1 MLLIIKMLNLILM
14 EKEHLIQHQLHKLLL
29 QINQLRMMLEMF
41 RFLLMGRN
49 IVQRLG
55 EKKLNL
61 GNL

>member
-1 MLLIIKMLNLILM
+1 MLLITKMLNLISM
-14 EKEHLIQHQLHKLLL
+14 GKEHLIQHQLHKLLF
-29 QINQLRMMLEMF
+29 QINQLRMMSEMF

-61 GNL
+61 DNL